1 MNFNIRTCWPLVASL
16 FIYWVAVAI
25 LVFLATGMNGGHFV
39 YPLDD
44 TYIHMAIARST
55 ATSGIWGVTPY
66 AFTSSTSSPFWTFLL
81 AVTYLIFGI
90 HDSAALILALIC
102 GSLLIGAIYVTLA
115 KYIQSPGRIF
125 LSLLILIFVAPLPS
139 LTFTGME
146 HVLHILL
153 FTVFLFLA
161 IPLLSA
167 RSKPT
172 FQEARSI
179 LLVVPLLVVTRYE
192 SLFLAFVVCAI
203 LFFQRKI
210 LLSLV
215 LGAAS
220 LLPAA
225 IYGAWSAA
233 NGWYWLPN
241 SVLLKGHRPHLS
253 LSVSSIL
260 NQFGG
265 GALDVIEANPH
276 ILLLV
281 IFSLLMIF
289 RYSLRK
295 DGGPG
300 DLRWAHIVF
309 LGCVLLHM
317 QFAGMGWFF
326 RYDAYLVFMGLALAV
341 ISVSELLPE
350 SGIGILKEKGLVS
363 AGVLTL
369 LAVVAGIPFYNRASV
384 ALEITPWASKNIYDQ
399 QYQMASFLQR
409 YYPDSRVAAN
419 DIGAITYF
427 TNIRLV
433 DLVGLGTME
442 TAKWRLNQTLTTQRV
457 ELLTQRRGVSLAL
470 VYDSWFTAP
479 NGRSTLPPA
488 WVKVAEWKITHNVV
502 CGGDTVSIYAASA
515 QGVEPL
521 KESLR
526 KFAPEMPSDVQQAG
540 PYLEAPKQP

>member
-1 MNFNIRTCWPLVASL
+1 MTSL
-16 FIYWVAVAI
+16 FIYWAAVAI

-44 TYIHMAIARST
+44 TYIHMSIAKST

-81 AVTYLIFGI
+81 AVTYLVFGI

-115 KYIQSPGRIF
+115 RYLKSPGRIF
-125 LSLLILIFVAPLPS
+125 LSLLILIFVTPLPS

-161 IPLLSA
+161 IPLLLA
-167 RSKPT
+167 RNKPT
-172 FQEARSI
+172 FKEAQSTLI
-179 LLVVPLLVVTRYE
+179 VAPFLVVTRYE
-192 SLFLAFVVCAI
+192 SLFLAFVICAI

-210 LLSLV
+210 LLSV
-215 LGAAS
+215 ILGAVS
-220 LLPAA
+220 LFPAV

-281 IFSLLMIF
+281 IFSLLVIL
-289 RYSLRK
+289 RYPPRENRGQN
-295 DGGPG
+295 DI
-300 DLRWAHIVF
+300 RWAHIVF

-326 RYDAYLVFMGLALAV
+326 RYDAYLVFMGLALVA
-341 ISVSELLPE
+341 ISVNELLPE
-350 SGIGILKEKGLVS
+350 SWIGILKEKGLLA

-369 LAVVAGIPFYNRASV
+369 FVVVVGIPFYNRASV
-384 ALEITPWASKNIYDQ
+384 ALEITPWASKNIYEQ
-399 QYQMASFLQR
+399 QYQMASFLRR
-409 YYPDSRVAAN
+409 YYPDGRVAAN

-442 TAKWRLNQTLTTQRV
+442 TAKWRLNQSLTTQRV
-457 ELLTQRRGVSLAL
+457 DLLTQRRGVSLAL

-479 NGRSTLPPA
+479 NGRSSLPPS

-502 CGGDTVSIYAASA
+502 CGGDTVSIFATSA
-515 QGVEPL
+515 QGVEAL
-521 KESLR
+521 KGNLR
-526 KFAPEMPSDVQQAG
+526 KFASEMPSDVQQAG
-540 PYLEAPKQP
+540 PYLQAPNQ

>member
-1 MNFNIRTCWPLVASL
+1 MNFKIRTCWPLVTSL
-16 FIYWVAVAI
+16 FIYWAAVAI

-44 TYIHMAIARST
+44 TYIHMSIAKST

-81 AVTYLIFGI
+81 AVTYLVFGI

-115 KYIQSPGRIF
+115 RYLKSPGRIF
-125 LSLLILIFVAPLPS
+125 LSLLILIFVTPLPS

-161 IPLLSA
+161 IPLLLA
-167 RSKPT
+167 RNKPT
-172 FQEARSI
+172 FKEAQSTLI
-179 LLVVPLLVVTRYE
+179 VAPFLVVTRYE
-192 SLFLAFVVCAI
+192 SLFLAFVICAI

-210 LLSLV
+210 LLSV
-215 LGAAS
+215 ILGAVS
-220 LLPAA
+220 LFPAV

-281 IFSLLMIF
+281 IFSLLVIL
-289 RYSLRK
+289 RYPPRENRGQN
-295 DGGPG
+295 DI
-300 DLRWAHIVF
+300 RWAHIVF

-326 RYDAYLVFMGLALAV
+326 RYDAYLVFMGLALVA
-341 ISVSELLPE
+341 ISVNELLPE
-350 SGIGILKEKGLVS
+350 SWIGILKEKGLLA

-369 LAVVAGIPFYNRASV
+369 FVVVVGIPFYNRASV
-384 ALEITPWASKNIYDQ
+384 ALEITPWASKNIYEQ
-399 QYQMASFLQR
+399 QYQMASFLRR
-409 YYPDSRVAAN
+409 YYPDGRVAAN

-442 TAKWRLNQTLTTQRV
+442 TAKWRLNQSLTTQRV
-457 ELLTQRRGVSLAL
+457 DLLTQRRGVSLAL

-479 NGRSTLPPA
+479 NGRSSLPPS

-502 CGGDTVSIYAASA
+502 CGGDTVSIFATSA
-515 QGVEPL
+515 QGVEAL
-521 KESLR
+521 KGNLR
-526 KFAPEMPSDVQQAG
+526 KFASEMPSDVQQAG
-540 PYLEAPKQP
+540 PYLQAPNQ